1 MTLPCWELR
10 LIRSAWSEAELALM
24 QAVSLP
30 GATHQ
35 DWSNLTTALRA
46 QGRPADAE
54 MAARQALRIEPGKA
68 MHWAALGNCL
78 FDQGRWQELRLEVGA
93 NPQLIL
99 SLLIKRGVVR
109 HFELTRPTLHDI
121 FVRIAAP
128 SPEDNGHA

>member
-1 MTLPCWELR
+1 QRWDNRNILYPRHARCGKDVRFCVHDLQGKESPGWYTGIYPGR
-10 LIRSAWSEAELALM
+10 LWHHTARVLLEGRASLDD
-24 QAVSLP
+24 LP
-30 GATHQ
+30 GVVKVT
-35 DWSNLTTALRA
+35 
-46 QGRPADAE
+46 
-54 MAARQALRIEPGKA
+54 
-68 MHWAALGNCL
+68 
-78 FDQGRWQELRLEVGA
+78 DQGRWQELRLEVGA